1 MLPSWEERLTL
12 GAGKVITN
20 NTRKNGSWVG
30 WRSPHG
36 KVGPRRAKW
45 TKIMMW
51 NRTACC
57 LNFRALLLL
66 EFFCAKNWVWA
77 DGLGTWGKIA
87 KYAGARSRKVW
98 RGVPHQGIWVF
109 LGNGENPL
117 TVSKA
122 KSDLIRPVCPQD
134 RKVTGLQWVGW
145 AGWRKTKSRVQSV
158 GRVSNPRNQWSLPE
172 LRWR

>member
-1 MLPSWEERLTL
+1 MGRGLAGDLHMGKWDQGEQKGPKSWCET
-12 GAGKVITN
+12 GQHV
-20 NTRKNGSWVG
+20 V
-30 WRSPHG
+30 
-36 KVGPRRAKW
+36 W
-45 TKIMMW
+45 TSGHSYCW
-51 NRTACC
+51 NF
-57 LNFRALLLL
+57 L
-66 EFFCAKNWVWA
+66 CAKNWVWA

-109 LGNGENPL
+109 LGDGENPL